1 MEWAKERAAFLT
13 EQEKPETRNI
23 SIDFSPSSL
32 ITKNYRYTFSSSGF
46 FTIPEPDKI
55 CASIQKNADF
65 SFNLTDIFQKLCYG
79 RILEPRSKTLLQQPD
94 SDVLQMYRAPDVL
107 CENFDDIQSE
117 FYRNT
122 LKLGERKTGVIY

>member
-13 EQEKPETRNI
+13 EKELPIYLFLQRIFYDP
-23 SIDFSPSSL
+23 
-32 ITKNYRYTFSSSGF
+32 G
-46 FTIPEPDKI
+46 PDKI

-107 CENFDDIQSE
+107 CENFDDIHSE

>member
-1 MEWAKERAAFLT
+1 MGKRTRCFPDRAGKT
-13 EQEKPETRNI
+13 GKPEYLHQFLPFLSYHKELPIYLFLQRI
-23 SIDFSPSSL
+23 FYD
-32 ITKNYRYTFSSSGF
+32 
-46 FTIPEPDKI
+46 PEPDKI

-65 SFNLTDIFQKLCYG
+65 SFNLTEILQKLCYG

-107 CENFDDIQSE
+107 CENFEAIQSE
-117 FYRNT
+117 LYRNS

>member
-1 MEWAKERAAFLT
+1 MGKRTRRFPDRAGKTGNPEYLHRVLPFLSYHKELPIYLFL
-13 EQEKPETRNI
+13 QRIFYDP
-23 SIDFSPSSL
+23 
-32 ITKNYRYTFSSSGF
+32 G
-46 FTIPEPDKI
+46 PDRI

>member
-46 FTIPEPDKI
+46 FTIPDRTKYAPQFRRMQI
-55 CASIQKNADF
+55 F
-65 SFNLTDIFQKLCYG
+65 PLTFQKLCYG

>member
-1 MEWAKERAAFLT
+1 MGKRTRRFPDRAGKT
-13 EQEKPETRNI
+13 GKPEYLHQFLPFLSYHKELPIYLFLQRI
-23 SIDFSPSSL
+23 FYD
-32 ITKNYRYTFSSSGF
+32 
-46 FTIPEPDKI
+46 PEPDKI
-55 CASIQKNADF
+55 CASIHKNADF
-65 SFNLTDIFQKLCYG
+65 SFNLTDILQKLCYG
-79 RILEPRSKTLLQQPD
+79 RILDPRSKTLLQQPD

>member
-1 MEWAKERAAFLT
+1 MGKRTRRFPDRAGKTENPEYLHRFLPFLSYHKELPIYLFL
-13 EQEKPETRNI
+13 QRIFYDP
-23 SIDFSPSSL
+23 
-32 ITKNYRYTFSSSGF
+32 G
-46 FTIPEPDKI
+46 PDKI